1 MKKFQFRLE
10 SVLKVRGIHRKQAER
25 DLAIAQARV
34 TRTRQAL
41 EETQR
46 DFQNSFLTPAD
57 PRINPHFWRQ
67 TAAQYREGLKQ
78 RETELTQTLAE
89 QEKALEQQRENLAVR
104 MKEEKA
110 MEKLKE
116 YQRNDHQAEVNAHF
130 QKEIEELDLLKRGK
144 G

>member
-25 DLAIAQARV
+25 DLAIAQTRV

-41 EETQR
+41 EETQQ
-46 DFQNSFLTPAD
+46 DYQHSFLTPAD

-67 TAAQYREGLKQ
+67 TAEHYREGLRQ
-78 RETELTQTLAE
+78 REAELTEQLAK
-89 QEKALEQQRENLAVR
+89 QEKALEQQRENLALR

-116 YQRNDHQAEVNAHF
+116 GRRAGHQAEVDAQF

-144 G
+144 R